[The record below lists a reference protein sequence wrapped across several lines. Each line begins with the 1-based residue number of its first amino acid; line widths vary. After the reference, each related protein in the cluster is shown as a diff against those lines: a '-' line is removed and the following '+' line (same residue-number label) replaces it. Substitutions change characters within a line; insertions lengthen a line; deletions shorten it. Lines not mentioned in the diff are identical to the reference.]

1 MKQINNTQTKDFIAE
16 AIRNEILAGRMK
28 AGEELTQEA
37 LAETLGVS
45 RMPIREAL
53 QTLVQEGFVERLPNR
68 HMQVVALNH
77 KQIKETFRLIGVL
90 ESEIAELLL
99 DNEYDT
105 RELDDVITAIKDEKI
120 ASRQIQ
126 LELEFHFLLT
136 RLLDNKYLEQMHGKL
151 IRGYVSYAIE
161 NLGESKMKADLLV
174 TIKKVIR
181 HKDVAG
187 LKNAFLEYYEYYAEQ
202 FKDLI
207 GGLDE

>member
-16 AIRNEILAGRMK
+16 AIRNEILAGRLK

-45 RMPIREAL
+45 RMPVREAL

-90 ESEIAELLL
+90 ESEITELLL

-105 RELDDVITAIKDEKI
+105 RELDDLITAIKDEKI

-136 RLLDNKYLEQMHGKL
+136 KLLDNKYLEQMYGKL

-161 NLGESKMKADLLV
+161 NLGEPKMKADLLV
-174 TIKKVIR
+174 TIKEVIR